1 MATIKQLDKRVKYIE
16 YLIKNK
22 KNRPKSF
29 KAKTKVNTYV
39 FTVRG
44 INPLKIFA
52 SNITEA
58 EKRLYTL
65 YQISKSQII
74 SCLTNGRLI
83 K

>member
-16 YLIKNK
+16 YLIKDK
-22 KNRPKSF
+22 KNKPKSF
-29 KAKTKVNTYV
+29 KAKKKVNTYV

-44 INPLKIFA
+44 RNALKIFA
-52 SNITEA
+52 SNIVEA

-65 YQISKSQII
+65 YQISKRQII
-74 SCLTNGRLI
+74 SCLTNGKII